1 MSKKETTKGKGKKMK
16 STAERMMDAHTKR
29 LAAKGY
35 SSEEIDAII
44 DDDGMEEDLEDI
56 MD

>member
-1 MSKKETTKGKGKKMK
+1 MK